1 MKGYRRGA
9 VFGLTVAE
17 MFILLTFLL
26 LIALLG
32 LIQTEEKH
40 LQADQADTP
49 TVPRIWVRPERI
61 HTLVN
66 AAEEA
71 QRAYEEAELARAAA
85 ERERDKAYAQAEKAQ
100 ADSEQVRAAA
110 KIERDEM
117 REKLDEAQ
125 LALEEAEQ
133 ARTAAERERENAYA
147 QAEKAQAESEQV
159 RAAAKIEHDQTREK
173 LDEAQLALE
182 EAEQVRAVA
191 EIEREKTRKELNEAQ
206 IALEEAELARATT
219 ARERDYA
226 QRDLALLRHKGENP
240 PCWYKIV
247 NSSNGKTR
255 EKRLYV
261 FKVAIYEDSIELG
274 QLEPPPG
281 GAFDDGGKTYAD
293 EWKQLQV
300 GELPYGKK
308 LNDIEFEEAVKILHD
323 QGKKRQVRTYEC
335 VFSVRVWDK
344 TPNDAKERWQYAH
357 DELIERYFNAYTVK
371 DLRWEDVN

>member
-32 LIQTEEKH
+32 LIQTDEKH

-100 ADSEQVRAAA
+100 AESEQVRAAA

-133 ARTAAERERENAYA
+133 VRT
-147 QAEKAQAESEQV
+147 
-159 RAAAKIEHDQTREK
+159 
-173 LDEAQLALE
+173 
-182 EAEQVRAVA
+182 VA